1 MKLCPGTFTVA
12 ISVES
17 WGHRP
22 FLQQVEQ
29 RSTKLDERRPTE
41 IEVTHFAKN
50 ASVEPHFARK
60 FNDDHSLT

>member
-22 FLQQVEQ
+22 LLQQVEQ
-29 RSTKLDERRPTE
+29 RSTKLVERKQIE
-41 IEVTHFAKN
+41 IEATHFAIN
-50 ASVEPHFARK
+50 AAAEPHFARK
-60 FNDDHSLT
+60 PKGVR